1 MTATDEPKLATTPPS
16 ASSQTDSH
24 DIEKKD
30 AADVAVEPSTDAAEG
45 QVGMVDLVEVGYE
58 RSLKRRQIMMMAF
71 GAGIGTGLWVGT
83 GSALA
88 KAGPGGIAVSY
99 TIMAAIVYVMYT
111 SIGEMTAY
119 KPVHGGFTRQA
130 GEYVDPALGFA
141 IGINFWIIPAEI
153 TACISVLHYWET
165 SYKVPLAAWITI
177 FLVIIV
183 FVNIWPVKLYGEVE
197 FWFSFLKCLALVAI
211 IFFMIVMTSG
221 GIPATRGPIEFKYW
235 KDPGAF
241 VNGIRGIAAAFVQ
254 AGFSF
259 GGGEH
264 IAVMAGEAKDPR
276 ETVKRSVQPLF
287 WRMFAF
293 FVVNIWLV
301 GMCIP
306 YNDPSLV
313 NASGTLAS
321 PFVLAIRACN
331 LFGLAHALNAFI
343 LITVI
348 SCGITSAYIASRT
361 LCALSD
367 LKWVHPVFGR
377 KDSQGRPYVAMTL
390 SMILGGGL
398 CYLNCNSTAEQV
410 YNWFS
415 SLVGISG
422 FLQWA
427 TIYWMHIRFRKGL
440 RAQGIEHKTLPFHDM
455 FAPWSQYAGLV
466 VIFLILVAEFY
477 LAIFPFDAK
486 PSAENFFATYIAA
499 PLFVFDYFAY
509 KWWYKTK
516 IVRPEDMDFSEAF
529 IFDELERQQK
539 AEAEAEAAQAKE
551 KPGLGVA
558 GVGRRV
564 WSALVG

>member
-1 MTATDEPKLATTPPS
+1 MS
-16 ASSQTDSH
+16 ADLE
-24 DIEKKD
+24 IK
-30 AADVAVEPSTDAAEG
+30 DVAVEAS
-45 QVGMVDLVEVGYE
+45 QVISDSGVGSVQPFQEVGYA

-99 TIMAAIVYVMYT
+99 TIMAWIVYLMYM

-130 GEYVDPALGFA
+130 GDYVDPALGFA
-141 IGINFWIIPAEI
+141 IGINFWFNWVMIIPAEI

-165 SYKVPLAAWITI
+165 SYKVGIAVWITI
-177 FLVIIV
+177 FLIIIA
-183 FVNIWPVKLYGEVE
+183 FINYWPVKLYGEVE

-211 IFFMIVMTSG
+211 IFFMVVMTSG
-221 GIPATRGPIEFKYW
+221 GIKFTGGPIEFRYW
-235 KDPGAF
+235 RDPGAF
-241 VNGIRGIAAAFVQ
+241 VNGIKGIAAAFVQ

-264 IAVMAGEAKDPR
+264 IAVMAGEAKNPR
-276 ETVKRSVQPLF
+276 ETVKRSVRPLF
-287 WRMFAF
+287 WRMFTF

-306 YNDPSLV
+306 YDEPNLI
-313 NASGTLAS
+313 NESGTMAS
-321 PFVLAIRACN
+321 PFVLAVRHSN
-331 LFGLAHALNAFI
+331 LYGLAHALNAFI

-367 LKWVHPVFGR
+367 LNWIHPVFGK
-377 KDSQGRPYVAMTL
+377 KDSQGRPYVAMAV
-390 SMILGGGL
+390 SMVLGGSL
-398 CYLNCNSTAEQV
+398 CYLNCNNTAAEV

-422 FLQWA
+422 FLQWG

-440 RAQGIEHKTLPFHDM
+440 KAQGIPAKSLPFYDI
-455 FAPWSQYAGLV
+455 FAPWSQYIGIL
-466 VIFLILVAEFY
+466 VIFLIMAAEFY
-477 LAIFPFDAK
+477 LAIWPFDAK

-499 PLFVFDYFAY
+499 PLFVIDYFAY

-516 IVRPEDMDFSEAF
+516 IVRPEDMDFTEAF
-529 IFDELERQQK
+529 HFDEIERRERE
-539 AEAEAEAAQAKE
+539 EAERNP
-551 KPGLGVA
+551 KPKVNGVLGWA
-558 GVGRRV
+558 NRLWHAIVG
-564 WSALVG
+564 

>member
-1 MTATDEPKLATTPPS
+1 MA
-16 ASSQTDSH
+16 
-24 DIEKKD
+24 
-30 AADVAVEPSTDAAEG
+30 
-45 QVGMVDLVEVGYE
+45 EVGYE

-99 TIMAAIVYVMYT
+99 TVMAAIVYIMYM

-141 IGINFWIIPAEI
+141 IGINFWFNVMIIPAEI
-153 TACISVLHYWET
+153 TACISVLHYWEST
-165 SYKVPLAAWITI
+165 YRVPVAAWITI

-221 GIPATRGPIEFKYW
+221 GIPATKGPIEFKYW
-235 KDPGAF
+235 DDPGAF

-276 ETVKRSVQPLF
+276 ETVKRAVRPLF

-306 YNDPSLV
+306 YTNPSLV
-313 NASGTLAS
+313 SASGTLAS

-331 LFGLAHALNAFI
+331 LYGLAHALNAFI

-348 SCGITSAYIASRT
+348 SCGITSVYIASRT
-361 LCALSD
+361 LAALSD
-367 LKWVHPVFGR
+367 MRWIHPIFAR
-377 KDSQGRPYVAMTL
+377 KDRSGRPYIAMTV
-390 SMILGGGL
+390 SSVLGGGL
-398 CYLNCNSTAEQV
+398 CYLNCNNTATQV

-415 SLVGISG
+415 SLVSISG

-427 TIYWMHIRFRKGL
+427 AIYWMHIRFRKGL
-440 RAQGIEHKTLPFHDM
+440 AAQGIDHKTLPFHDAL
-455 FAPWSQYAGLV
+455 APWSQYVGIVVVGLV
-466 VIFLILVAEFY
+466 LVAEFY
-477 LAIFPFDAK
+477 LAVFPFGAA

-499 PLFVFDYFAY
+499 PLFVADYFVY
-509 KWWYKTK
+509 KWWYKTE
-516 IVRPEDMDFSEAF
+516 IVRYADMDFREARV
-529 IFDELERQQK
+529 FDQIEKRQ
-539 AEAEAEAAQAKE
+539 KE
-551 KPGLGVA
+551 E
-558 GVGRRV
+558 GVGRVRRRGWRGWV
-564 WSALVG
+564 ERGWEAVVG

>member
-1 MTATDEPKLATTPPS
+1 MTQPGVTELKAPPPTY
-16 ASSQTDSH
+16 QN
-24 DIEKKD
+24 
-30 AADVAVEPSTDAAEG
+30 AAELEVKDVAVEAS
-45 QVGMVDLVEVGYE
+45 QVTSDSGVGSVQPLQEVGYA

-99 TIMAAIVYVMYT
+99 TIMAWIVYLMYM

-130 GEYVDPALGFA
+130 GDYVDPALGFA
-141 IGINFWIIPAEI
+141 IGINFWFNWVMIIPAEI
-153 TACISVLHYWET
+153 TACISVLHYWEG
-165 SYKVPLAAWITI
+165 SYKVSIAVWITI
-177 FLVIIV
+177 FLFIIA
-183 FVNIWPVKLYGEVE
+183 FVNYWPVKLYGEVE

-211 IFFMIVMTSG
+211 IFFMVIMTSG
-221 GIPATRGPIEFKYW
+221 GIKATGGPIEFRYW

-241 VNGIRGIAAAFVQ
+241 INGIKGIAAAFVQ

-276 ETVKRSVQPLF
+276 ETVKRSVRPLF
-287 WRMFAF
+287 WRMFSF

-306 YNDPSLV
+306 HNEPNLI
-313 NASGTLAS
+313 NASGTMAS
-321 PFVLAIRACN
+321 PFVLAIRHAKLN
-331 LFGLAHALNAFI
+331 GLAHVLNAFI

-367 LKWVHPVFGR
+367 LNWIHPVFGK
-377 KDSQGRPYVAMTL
+377 KDGSGRPWVAML
-390 SMILGGGL
+390 VSMILGGGL
-398 CYLNCNSTAEQV
+398 CYLNCNNTAIQV

-422 FLQWA
+422 FLQWG

-440 RAQGIEHKTLPFHDM
+440 KAQGIDAKSLPFYDR
-455 FAPWSQYAGLV
+455 FAPFTQYVGLL
-466 VIFLILVAEFY
+466 VIFLIMVMEFY
-477 LAIFPFDAK
+477 LALWPFGGK
-486 PSAENFFATYIAA
+486 PSAEGFFSTYIAA
-499 PLFVFDYFAY
+499 PLFVIDYFAY

-516 IVRPEDMDFSEAF
+516 IVKPEDMDFTEAF
-529 IFDELERQQK
+529 HFDEIERRQK
-539 AEAEAEAAQAKE
+539 EEEALNP
-551 KPGLGVA
+551 KPKTKGAWGWTK
-558 GVGRRV
+558 RV
-564 WSALVG
+564 WHAIVG

>member
-1 MTATDEPKLATTPPS
+1 MAQPVGEPELATNTP
-16 ASSQTDSH
+16 SSSSTNTGSKD
-24 DIEKKD
+24 EKKN
-30 AADVAVEPSTDAAEG
+30 AADVAVEPSSDASEREAG
-45 QVGMVDLVEVGYE
+45 TVDLVEVGYE

-83 GSALA
+83 GSALT

-99 TIMAAIVYVMYT
+99 TIMAWIVYIMYT

-141 IGINFWIIPAEI
+141 IGINFWFNV
-153 TACISVLHYWET
+153 S
-165 SYKVPLAAWITI
+165 LAAWITI

-183 FVNIWPVKLYGEVE
+183 FINIWPVKLYGEVE

-221 GIPATRGPIEFKYW
+221 GIPATHGPIEFRYW

-276 ETVKRSVQPLF
+276 ETVKRSVRPLF

-306 YNDPSLV
+306 YNEPNLV

-377 KDSQGRPYVAMTL
+377 KDRQGRPYVAMTV

-440 RAQGIEHKTLPFHDM
+440 RAQGIDHKTLPFHDV

-466 VIFLILVAEFY
+466 VIFLIMVAEFY

-499 PLFVFDYFAY
+499 PLFVLDYFGY
-509 KWWYKTK
+509 KWWYGTR
-516 IVRPEDMDFSEAF
+516 IVRPEEMDFSEAF
-529 IFDELERQQK
+529 VFDELERRQK
-539 AEAEAEAAQAKE
+539 ADEAAQPKE
-551 KPGLGVA
+551 KPSKGGVA
-558 GVGRRV
+558 MARRV

>member
-1 MTATDEPKLATTPPS
+1 MAQPGATGFKAPLPTHQNVS
-16 ASSQTDSH
+16 ADLE
-24 DIEKKD
+24 IK
-30 AADVAVEPSTDAAEG
+30 DVAVETS
-45 QVGMVDLVEVGYE
+45 QVMSDSGVGSVQPFQEVGYA

-99 TIMAAIVYVMYT
+99 TIMAWIVYLMYM

-130 GEYVDPALGFA
+130 GDYVDPALGFA
-141 IGINFWIIPAEI
+141 IGINFWFNWVMIIPAEI

-165 SYKVPLAAWITI
+165 SYKVGIAVWITI
-177 FLVIIV
+177 FLVIIA
-183 FVNIWPVKLYGEVE
+183 FINIWPVKLYGEVE

-211 IFFMIVMTSG
+211 IFFMVVMTSG
-221 GIPATRGPIEFKYW
+221 GINATGGPIEFRYW
-235 KDPGAF
+235 KNPGAF
-241 VNGIRGIAAAFVQ
+241 VNGIKGIATAFVQ

-264 IAVMAGEAKDPR
+264 IAVMAGEANDPR
-276 ETVKRSVQPLF
+276 ETVKRSVRPLF
-287 WRMFAF
+287 WRMFTF

-306 YNDPSLV
+306 YNEPNLI
-313 NASGTLAS
+313 NASGTMAS
-321 PFVLAIRACN
+321 PFVLAVRHSD
-331 LFGLAHALNAFI
+331 LYGLAHALNAFI

-367 LKWVHPVFGR
+367 LNWIHPVFGK
-377 KDSQGRPYVAMTL
+377 KDNQGRPYVAMAV
-390 SMILGGGL
+390 SMVLGGGL
-398 CYLNCNSTAEQV
+398 CYLNCNNTAIEV

-422 FLQWA
+422 FLQWG

-440 RAQGIEHKTLPFHDM
+440 KAQGISAKSLPFYDM
-455 FAPWSQYAGLV
+455 FAPWSQYVGLL
-466 VIFLILVAEFY
+466 VIFLIMAAEFY
-477 LAIFPFDAK
+477 LAIWPFDAK

-499 PLFVFDYFAY
+499 PLFVIDYFAY

-516 IVRPEDMDFSEAF
+516 IIRPEDMDFTEAF
-529 IFDELERQQK
+529 HFDEIERRQREEEERNPK
-539 AEAEAEAAQAKE
+539 PKTKGALGWAK
-551 KPGLGVA
+551 
-558 GVGRRV
+558 RV
-564 WSALVG
+564 WHAIVG